1 MNEKFSLVKTYMTQ
15 PTNMEK
21 IKHSNSKFEE
31 EN

>member
-1 MNEKFSLVKTYMTQ
+1 MKNSALAKIYMTQ